1 MATKT
6 SSCQNEATI
15 ACLFCAA
22 YGVTHRAFSWSAL
35 RVAGLCHPG
44 NKPDLVARLCRDD
57 AVDQPGDFEPCVLPC
72 LSRSARGDRR
82 RNGFSFVDDANAR
95 AGLLAFAFV
104 LYLTTTVVTTAV
116 GNIPLNGHLEAFDA
130 RGATGAEV
138 DAARVGYERPWNRWH
153 DVRTVSSASLFVLCV
168 LAAFVDV
175 S

>member
-1 MATKT
+1 MDTISVAAATILTGLSAGLLYGWRVSVIPGTSQT
-6 SSCQNEATI
+6 SSHAYVETMQSINRAILNPAFFLVFLGAPVAIAVAT
-15 ACLFCAA
+15 
-22 YGVTHRAFSWSAL
+22 V
-35 RVAGLCHPG
+35 
-44 NKPDLVARLCRDD
+44 
-57 AVDQPGDFEPCVLPC
+57 
-72 LSRSARGDRR
+72 
-82 RNGFSFVDDANAR
+82 FSFVDDANAR

-153 DVRTVSSASLFVLCV
+153 DVRTVSSASAFVLCV